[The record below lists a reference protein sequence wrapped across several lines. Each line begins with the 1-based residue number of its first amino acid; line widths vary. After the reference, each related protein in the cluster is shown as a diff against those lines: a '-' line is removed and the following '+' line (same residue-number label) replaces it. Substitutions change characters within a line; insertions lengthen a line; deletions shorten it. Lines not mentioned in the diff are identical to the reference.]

1 MLTPALRKEVF
12 ESDTTILTRVKNSP
26 PTLYGFE
33 SKAKNSLIAD
43 GCTIDGNVENC
54 VIFRGVTI
62 EKGAV
67 LKDCVI
73 MQNSV
78 IHSGAK
84 LECVITDKDVTVE
97 ADHKSVTYTLR
108 DGPGGS
114 LEIRHAGEEL
124 ELTTKKPT
132 TVKVKPRKALL
143 APPPQPPGR
152 EPLRRQRRSE
162 LES

>member
-33 SKAKNSLIAD
+33 SKVKNSLIAD
-43 GCTIDGNVENC
+43 GCTIDGTVENC

-73 MQNSV
+73 MQNST
-78 IHSGAK
+78 IHAGAK

-97 ADHKSVTYTLR
+97 AEHVMGGYPTYPFVISK
-108 DGPGGS
+108 GQ
-114 LEIRHAGEEL
+114 
-124 ELTTKKPT
+124 
-132 TVKVKPRKALL
+132 TV
-143 APPPQPPGR
+143 
-152 EPLRRQRRSE
+152 
-162 LES
+162 